1 MAEIK
6 EKTTAQVAPSKV
18 YAFSLTHQS
27 LRVEVIDN
35 EPWFVA
41 KDVCDALTIGNSRDA
56 ISRLDDDEK
65 AMSVLPTQFGD
76 KEMNLVNE
84 SGLYNLIFQSRKPEA
99 KAFRKWI
106 TGEVLPAIRRS
117 GIYFQSFRG
126 VEPIV
131 YNGEPYYHYGSV
143 MESFGRSRKHSAS
156 GRKSKYP
163 QHFAVIFGRNFVTR
177 RFCELL
183 SKIYANRQ
191 LHLDFNAGTLSIEKG
206 GGDGN

>member
-27 LRVEVIDN
+27 LQVEVIDN

-41 KDVCDALTIGNSRDA
+41 KDVCDILSIGNVTDV
-56 ISRLDDDEK
+56 INRLDDDEK
-65 AMSVLPTQFGD
+65 LTSIVSRAGQSREV
-76 KEMNLVNE
+76 NLVNE

-99 KAFRKWI
+99 KAFRKKVTSEI
-106 TGEVLPAIRRS
+106 LPAIRRS

-206 GGDGN
+206 GVQ